1 MPFMGRDNKVPN
13 SNQRIAKNV
22 VALYIRMFLAMIIG
36 FYTSRVV
43 LNTLGVEDYGIY
55 GVVGGVV
62 ALLGFLNTSMSG
74 ATSRFLAYELGCGDK
89 KRLADTF
96 SCAMIVH
103 IGIAI
108 VILIVAETAG
118 LWFLTHKLVI
128 PSSRMSAAH
137 WVYQCTILSAILNIT
152 QVPYNAT
159 IIAHEKMDIYAYIE
173 ILNVTLK
180 LVIVY
185 LLTIGNFDKLILYAL
200 LVLIVTALIL
210 TIYRIYCIR
219 NFEESRFHFI
229 WNPSILKPLV
239 SFSGWDLYGNGC
251 VAVRQQGTN
260 FLINMFF
267 GVALNAANTIA
278 TTVNGLVIGMI
289 SNITQAFRPVIIKRY
304 AMQDIKEMQYFLNNG
319 MKYMLL
325 LFGCL
330 FAPLYFEL
338 PYLLNL
344 WLVNVPV
351 YTLAFCRLSLI
362 ANMIGLLNMI
372 IAIPIHAT
380 GRIKA
385 LSFGSGSCYLFSV
398 IAIFVA
404 YRFGYDVDA
413 AYRIAIMAN
422 LMIFLLNLGI
432 AKYHIPELNTLRL
445 LGSILRCIIV
455 IAISSVPGIVLFFSL
470 KESFIRCVLLLV
482 AQIASVVVLSY
493 GFILDYRSRSALKN
507 SVSGFFS
514 RFIKKNESKL

>member
-1 MPFMGRDNKVPN
+1 MTSAARNEGKVSN
-13 SNQRIAKNV
+13 GNQRIAKNV
-22 VALYIRMFLAMIIG
+22 LALYFRMFLAMAVG

-55 GVVGGVV
+55 GVVGGIV

-74 ATSRFLAYELGCGDK
+74 ATSRFLAYELGSGDK

-200 LVLIVTALIL
+200 LVLIVTTLIL

-304 AMQDIKEMQYFLNNG
+304 AMKDIEEMQNFLNNG

-330 FAPLYFEL
+330 FTPLYIEL
-338 PYLLNL
+338 PYLLEL
-344 WLVNVPV
+344 WLINVPV
-351 YTLAFCRLSLI
+351 YTLIFCRLSLI

-372 IAIPIHAT
+372 MCIPIHAT
-380 GRIKA
+380 GHIKT
-385 LSFGSGSCYLFSV
+385 LSFGSGSCYVLSV
-398 IAIFVA
+398 CAIYVA
-404 YRFGYDVDA
+404 YRFGYDVSI
-413 AYRIAIMAN
+413 AYHVAIVVNVAI
-422 LMIFLLNLGI
+422 LLLNISI
-432 AKYHIPELNTLRL
+432 AKHNIPKLSVLRIFR
-445 LGSILRCIIV
+445 SI
-455 IAISSVPGIVLFFSL
+455 F
-470 KESFIRCVLLLV
+470 RCVLIIVVSSIPVLLIFNFLNTSFLSFVILLLIQIVSV
-482 AQIASVVVLSY
+482 AALSY
-493 GFILDYRSRSALKN
+493 FFVLDSNAKSNIKYSVFGFINNL
-507 SVSGFFS
+507 
-514 RFIKKNESKL
+514 SK